1 MRFILAISI
10 ISISTVIF
18 LTGFAPRKFCAGFQR
33 GYTVGYQRWIGTD
46 KSTTFP
52 RCPSPDHKMSGG
64 REAGYLIGFMQ
75 GMADGER
82 NWATRP
88 WQRVRSNRRFDGVS
102 RKRLWRLLLRTFG
115 NWVGR

>member
-33 GYTVGYQRWIGTD
+33 GYTVGYQRSIGTD

-88 WQRVRSNRRFDGVS
+88 
-102 RKRLWRLLLRTFG
+102 
-115 NWVGR
+115 

>member
-52 RCPSPDHKMSGG
+52 RCPSPDHKMSWGSRGRLFNRVYARDGG
-64 REAGYLIGFMQ
+64 WRTKLGDASMTKGPFEQTF
-75 GMADGER
+75 R
-82 NWATRP
+82 
-88 WQRVRSNRRFDGVS
+88 RRFKKATMAALAPNP
-102 RKRLWRLLLRTFG
+102 RQL
-115 NWVGR
+115 